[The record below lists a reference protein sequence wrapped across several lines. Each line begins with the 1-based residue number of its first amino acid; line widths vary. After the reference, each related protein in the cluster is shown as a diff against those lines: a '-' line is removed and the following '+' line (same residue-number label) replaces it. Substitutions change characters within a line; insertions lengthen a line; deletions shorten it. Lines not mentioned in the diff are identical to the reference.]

1 MGGDPKT
8 IHQIAFV
15 KQSKNI
21 DGETAYDTQSMF
33 VLTVL
38 EKIKKTGL

>member
-1 MGGDPKT
+1 MVIQKQFT
-8 IHQIAFV
+8 KFV